1 MISSITGSIRLIDL
15 QYTKGHPGYV
25 YHSHRHTI
33 FEFMYI
39 ISGKF
44 EQVVNGHVYTLQRGD
59 CLIIKPGM
67 FHHTPP
73 ITEESEWFV
82 FHFEVEDKKIHE
94 ILQMVQYSIIKR
106 EDEKS
111 IHHAVDQF
119 IKKYSDPLKKL
130 RVQEGR
136 RIAEPG
142 DSAIIM
148 LEIQSSILQLI
159 SLLARYFYQQQQ
171 KEEAVSIPPSHV
183 YLAHEAAYWLEK
195 RAAENFKISELAV
208 QLNVNRSHLTQCF
221 KKVYGMSPR
230 NYLTKIRIRKA
241 KNLLIDT
248 DWTMEKISE
257 ELQFSSTAHFVK
269 FFLKDAGL
277 TPLMFR
283 NHSRR

>member
-15 QYTKGHPGYV
+15 QYTKGYQGYE

-39 ISGKF
+39 ISGKI
-44 EQVVNGHVYTLQRGD
+44 EQIVNEQVYTLHSGD

-67 FHHTPP
+67 FHHTLPLMGK
-73 ITEESEWFV
+73 SEWFV

-94 ILQMVQYSIIKR
+94 ILQMIQYPIIKQ
-106 EDEKS
+106 EAEKS
-111 IHHAVDQF
+111 IHHVVDQF
-119 IKKYSDPLKKL
+119 IKKYSEPLKRL
-130 RVQEGR
+130 RVEEDK
-136 RIAEPG
+136 RIAESC

-148 LEIQSSILQLI
+148 LEIQSWILHLI
-159 SLLARYFYQQQQ
+159 SLLARYFYHQQP
-171 KEEAVSIPPSHV
+171 KEEGVSIPPSHLH
-183 YLAHEAAYWLEK
+183 LAHEAAYWLEK
-195 RAAENFKISELAV
+195 KAAENFKISVLAQ
-208 QLNVNRSHLTQCF
+208 QLNVNRSHLTHCF

-248 DWTMEKISE
+248 DWTMEKISQ
-257 ELQFSSTAHFVK
+257 ELQFSSTGHFVK
-269 FFLKDAGL
+269 FFLRDVGL